1 MTLTKWFS
9 STKNNSSGFSMMSA
23 GNLLV
28 VLFTF
33 VRQIEIAR
41 VFGTDWKTD
50 AFAVALVLPLLLR
63 EAIAHSIASSF
74 IPIYSSVA
82 SRSSQRASSEFISRV
97 INLIS
102 VSGIVICA
110 VLAVFSHKIVS
121 VIGPGLNTA
130 QTDMASYMQRI
141 LVPVVLLSSL
151 SGVLQGV
158 CEYQRRFALTAL
170 LRLAE
175 ITASLLVVF
184 LFSGTLGIS
193 VLPLSVLSGS
203 VVLFVALI
211 LVSGRL
217 RINYR
222 PVVSPWDPDFSR
234 YMKMTIPVVL
244 GALTV
249 SLAPV
254 ADKFMA
260 SFLQEDSIT
269 SLDYANRVVNILLV
283 ILFLP
288 MATVAN
294 VAFADHTAKRN
305 RAAFKGEIG
314 KLLGWTSAI
323 VLPATA
329 VLMVI
334 AVPLVSVLFQRGE
347 FTSEDSQT
355 VGRAMLFYAP
365 LLATFSICTLFGR
378 AFYAMKDSITPV
390 FLAIWGMLANV
401 LLNVV
406 LIGSM
411 GIGGLAL
418 ATSIASA
425 AQMVFLGYFLR
436 KRIGGLHGRILV
448 KEHIKIVLSCMV
460 MVSAIV
466 LLKSHF
472 IYNINGTFTSRL
484 SLVVFYIVAGVLAYS
499 ISMYLAKSMS
509 ARSILSK
516 LSSRFGS

>member
-1 MTLTKWFS
+1 
-9 STKNNSSGFSMMSA
+9 
-23 GNLLV
+23 
-28 VLFTF
+28 
-33 VRQIEIAR
+33 
-41 VFGTDWKTD
+41 
-50 AFAVALVLPLLLR
+50 
-63 EAIAHSIASSF
+63 
-74 IPIYSSVA
+74 
-82 SRSSQRASSEFISRV
+82 
-97 INLIS
+97 
-102 VSGIVICA
+102 
-110 VLAVFSHKIVS
+110 
-121 VIGPGLNTA
+121 
-130 QTDMASYMQRI
+130 
-141 LVPVVLLSSL
+141 
-151 SGVLQGV
+151 
-158 CEYQRRFALTAL
+158 
-170 LRLAE
+170 
-175 ITASLLVVF
+175 
-184 LFSGTLGIS
+184 
-193 VLPLSVLSGS
+193 
-203 VVLFVALI
+203 
-211 LVSGRL
+211 
-217 RINYR
+217 
-222 PVVSPWDPDFSR
+222 
-234 YMKMTIPVVL
+234 MTIPVVL